1 MTGPPE
7 RFVLHASVAAR
18 WWLPHLPYAAK
29 ANQFLTDELRS
40 GQTGVV
46 AVEGVELQV
55 LDILAHDLSPVRL
68 DTAIAGMLFDDVIAV
83 FDALRRDRLLQSV
96 GHRALLRSAFAV
108 ATSHDIAFSDA
119 LAVALAGTSSLP
131 LLVAD
136 KGVYITLHE
145 VEVERPGLRVLWL
158 PQYLTG

>member
-46 AVEGVELQV
+46 AVEGVELQL

-68 DTAIAGMLFDDVIAV
+68 DTAIAGMLFD
-83 FDALRRDRLLQSV
+83 ALRRDRLLRSV

-136 KGVYITLHE
+136 EGIYITLHE
-145 VEVERPGLRVLWL
+145 VEVERPGLRVVWL